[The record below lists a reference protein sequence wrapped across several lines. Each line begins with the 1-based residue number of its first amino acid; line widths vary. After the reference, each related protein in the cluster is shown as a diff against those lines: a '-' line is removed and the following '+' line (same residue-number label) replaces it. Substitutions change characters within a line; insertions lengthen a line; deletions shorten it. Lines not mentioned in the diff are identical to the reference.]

1 MRELPNINT
10 EPSLSNE
17 ARRRIISEAT
27 LPESVP
33 TDTSPAGVVTEFPE
47 WTPKGELSWEDFETL
62 RRNGLQER
70 DIENLRQRGYTP
82 EQLRDFSYPATLGLD
97 ANSRANLIASRL
109 NGRGIHPE
117 ARSRVDFTQEAIT
130 NQPVYHTP
138 FNVTDFGIYNV
149 SPEQP
154 ITRDE
159 IMGAIRNGI
168 LPEDF
173 DFSLLEQATPESIN
187 SYYTSIPSIARSYT
201 IRPLDYGQ

>member
-1 MRELPNINT
+1 MRSRGL
-10 EPSLSNE
+10 
-17 ARRRIISEAT
+17 
-27 LPESVP
+27 
-33 TDTSPAGVVTEFPE
+33 
-47 WTPKGELSWEDFETL
+47 
-62 RRNGLQER
+62 NGH

-82 EQLRDFSYPATLGLD
+82 EQLGNFRYPDASILD
-97 ANSRANLIASRL
+97 SNTRANLIASRL
-109 NGRGIHPE
+109 NDRGVHPE
-117 ARSRVDFTQEAIT
+117 ARSRVDFTREAVA
-130 NQPVYHTP
+130 NQPVYHAP
-138 FNVTDFGIYNV
+138 FDVADYGIYDV
-149 SPEQP
+149 RPGQP

>member
-1 MRELPNINT
+1 MRSRGL
-10 EPSLSNE
+10 
-17 ARRRIISEAT
+17 
-27 LPESVP
+27 
-33 TDTSPAGVVTEFPE
+33 
-47 WTPKGELSWEDFETL
+47 
-62 RRNGLQER
+62 NGP

-82 EQLRDFSYPATLGLD
+82 EQLGNFRYPDASILD
-97 ANSRANLIASRL
+97 SNTRANLIASRV
-109 NGRGIHPE
+109 NDRGVHPE

-159 IMGAIRNGI
+159 IMRAIRNGI

-173 DFSLLEQATPESIN
+173 DFS
-187 SYYTSIPSIARSYT
+187 
-201 IRPLDYGQ
+201 

>member
-1 MRELPNINT
+1 MR
-10 EPSLSNE
+10 S
-17 ARRRIISEAT
+17 R
-27 LPESVP
+27 
-33 TDTSPAGVVTEFPE
+33 
-47 WTPKGELSWEDFETL
+47 
-62 RRNGLQER
+62 GLDGP

-117 ARSRVDFTQEAIT
+117 ARSRVDFTREAIA
-130 NQPVYHTP
+130 NQPVYHAP
-138 FNVTDFGIYNV
+138 FDVADYGIYNV
-149 SPEQP
+149 RPGQP

-187 SYYTSIPSIARSYT
+187 SYYTRIPSRT
-201 IRPLDYGQ
+201 